1 MEPFLAAAREA
12 SRHVL
17 DESPLPDGVTPDA
30 FESAR
35 RSLSKALAEAAVFG
49 LPPSVV
55 ARAAEAARSAVLS
68 AREAA
73 IAALAAAHNDVRAG
87 AGDEEYEGPRLLP
100 LHASVLTFLVNKLR
114 SDR

>member
-1 MEPFLAAAREA
+1 M
-12 SRHVL
+12 
-17 DESPLPDGVTPDA
+17 
-30 FESAR
+30 
-35 RSLSKALAEAAVFG
+35 
-49 LPPSVV
+49 
-55 ARAAEAARSAVLS
+55 LS